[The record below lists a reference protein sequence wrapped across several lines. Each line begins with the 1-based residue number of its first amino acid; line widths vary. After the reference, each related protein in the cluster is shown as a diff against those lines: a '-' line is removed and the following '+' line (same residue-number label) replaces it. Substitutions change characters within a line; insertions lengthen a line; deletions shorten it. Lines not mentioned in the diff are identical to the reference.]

1 MPGGVIYLTADFTAA
16 PGTQTTAT
24 LERGLSAT
32 GPWEFLR
39 DVPLL
44 GQVGSTY
51 DTTVPLDT
59 PVWYRWTGQPGD
71 VVIVQGPF
79 TELSNGSGFLKD
91 PVRPWANIELSIC
104 EDGPHPVARALC
116 DQTGP
121 EFVWVAHGT
130 KTRRVDAGLF
140 DRLDAQTP
148 ADVYARRKRLDGHM
162 EFFSKTLAGM
172 DQVDALF
179 DAGGPLQ
186 LQLPAEYGWRDAFV
200 QPMDLDEN
208 YISRNQRLP
217 FRRWDAPFTIVDASA
232 ATGPIQGTE
241 CANWC
246 TVDETWTTFADMTA
260 SGGTWADIAAG
271 TTQCPGGEPVE
282 ALSDTFT
289 RNVAGGWGTADTGQ
303 TWAILQGTPADF
315 SVNGTQGL
323 HTHNPYG
330 AFHATTVPYS
340 SADVN
345 MRFDWSLSQVPA
357 GGNAYV
363 FAIARVASSA
373 TMYQARVQIA
383 ATGAMTISV
392 RKRIANAETQLAF
405 LATGLVY
412 AANVTYTL
420 RFAVQG
426 NQLSAK
432 VWLTSGTEPAAYQVT
447 ASDPDLTAPDD
458 LGIRTLT
465 DAGLTNV
472 PPMVFAFDNLAV
484 SP

>member
-71 VVIVQGPF
+71 AVIVQGPF
-79 TELSNGSGFLKD
+79 TELSAGSGFLKD

-104 EDGPHPVARALC
+104 EDGPYPVARALC
-116 DQTGP
+116 DQAGP

-140 DRLDAQTP
+140 DRLDSQTP

-186 LQLPAEYGWRDAFV
+186 LQLPPEYGWRDAFV

-217 FRRWDAPFTIVDASA
+217 FRRWDAPFTIVDSSA

-246 TVDETWTTFADMTA
+246 TVDETWATFADMTA
-260 SGGTWADIAAG
+260 AGGTWGDIAAG

-289 RNVAGGWGTADTGQ
+289 RNVASGWGTADTGQ
-303 TWAILQGTPADF
+303 TWTILQGTPADF

-405 LATGLVY
+405 LATGLTYV
-412 AANVTYTL
+412 ANATYTL

-426 NQLSAK
+426 SQLSAK
-432 VWLTSGTEPAAYQVT
+432 VWLTSGAEPAAYQVT

-472 PPMVFAFDNLAV
+472 PPMVFAFDNLMV

>member
-104 EDGPHPVARALC
+104 EGGPAPVVQALC
-116 DQTGP
+116 NQTGP

-162 EFFSKTLAGM
+162 EFFSKTLTGM

-208 YISRNQRLP
+208 YISRNQRLS
-217 FRRWDAPFTIVDASA
+217 FRRWDAPFTIVDSSA

-246 TVDETWTTFADMTA
+246 TVDETWATFADMTA
-260 SGGTWADIAAG
+260 SGGTWGDIAAG

-289 RNVAGGWGTADTGQ
+289 RTVANGWGTADTGQ
-303 TWAILQGTPADF
+303 AWTLDQGLTSLF
-315 SVNGTQGL
+315 SVDGVQGIQS
-323 HTHNPYG
+323 HG
-330 AFHATTVPYS
+330 AVNVTMQASVPYS
-340 SADVN
+340 SADV
-345 MRFDWSLSQVPA
+345 S
-357 GGNAYV
+357 
-363 FAIARVASSA
+363 ARVDFSVSVQP
-373 TMYQARVQIA
+373 TGNSLFVFLTARGTDVNNLYSTRVTIA
-383 ATGAMTISV
+383 AGGAMTV
-392 RKRIANAETQLAF
+392 ALVKRIGGVNTTLAT
-405 LATGLVY
+405 LATGFTYVADAVY
-412 AANVTYTL
+412 RMRL
-420 RFAVQG
+420 SVQG
-426 NQLSAK
+426 SSLSGK
-432 VWLTSGTEPAAYQVT
+432 VWLASGAEPAGWQVT
-447 ASDPDLTAPDD
+447 ASDPDLTAAGRVG
-458 LGIRTLT
+458 LRTF
-465 DAGLTNV
+465 TNTGV
-472 PPMVFAFDNLAV
+472 TNPLPISYRFDNLAV